1 MNLVQNEQLEAKY
14 GVYLEVNNDN
24 VLTNRSMPWLDI
36 GDLPSSYQADKSEAF
51 QVYVVPVNQVPTK
64 LNIEYSV
71 WQKGYDL
78 SGIKRSFKLF

>member
-1 MNLVQNEQLEAKY
+1 
-14 GVYLEVNNDN
+14 
-24 VLTNRSMPWLDI
+24 
-36 GDLPSSYQADKSEAF
+36 
-51 QVYVVPVNQVPTK
+51 VVPENQVPTK